1 MRELVDDY
9 NDLRDELDVLKEEIN
24 LLGNKLYEKE
34 QYITKLENDA
44 MELSIKLNL
53 ANLTIEYLEGILDT
67 R

>member
-9 NDLRDELDVLKEEIN
+9 NDLLDKLDTLKEEIN
-24 LLGNKLYEKE
+24 LLGSQLYEKE

-44 MELSIKLNL
+44 MELSVKLNL
-53 ANLTIEYLEGILDT
+53 ANITIEYLEGILDT